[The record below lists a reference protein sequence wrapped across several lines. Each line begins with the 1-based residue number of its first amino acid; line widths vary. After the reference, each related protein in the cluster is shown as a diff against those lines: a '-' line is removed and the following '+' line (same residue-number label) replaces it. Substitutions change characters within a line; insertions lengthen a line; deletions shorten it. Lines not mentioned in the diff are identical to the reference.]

1 MLLKGAPSNV
11 VPQQLVNQ
19 GLHDKDSLKAE
30 SFRAMCYY
38 IHIMHNNELENEM
51 VDESERHRIMKRF
64 DSALTIMPCFN
75 INISHCIV

>member
-19 GLHDKDSLKAE
+19 GLHDKDRLKAE

-51 VDESERHRIMKRF
+51 VDESERYRIMKRF
-64 DSALTIMPCFN
+64 DSDLTIMPCFN